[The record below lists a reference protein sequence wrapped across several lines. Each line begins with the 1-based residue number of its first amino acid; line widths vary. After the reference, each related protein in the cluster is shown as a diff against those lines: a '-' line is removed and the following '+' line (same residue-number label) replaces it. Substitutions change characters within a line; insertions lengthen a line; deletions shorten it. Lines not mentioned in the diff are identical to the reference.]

1 MLEAPKHG
9 WATFTYRDFSC
20 TPSYLTDVPMD
31 LLDCLISLYE
41 TGFGGCL
48 FDTEGSEY
56 ELFLS
61 QESVLVVCHEDKRK
75 ILDLTP
81 ENYLGNK
88 EKNRM
93 AKELIFDI
101 ESNLNDWVYWD
112 YMDNDTEETAVRK
125 EILRTKI
132 EKLKKLIK
140 QTEK

>member
-1 MLEAPKHG
+1 MLETPKHG
-9 WATFTYRDFSC
+9 WTTFTYRDFSC
-20 TPSYLTDVPMD
+20 TPSYLTDVPVD

-81 ENYLGNK
+81 ENYHK
-88 EKNRM
+88 DRI

-101 ESNLNDWVYWD
+101 ENNFNDWVYWD
-112 YMDNDTEETAVRK
+112 YMDSDQEEIAVRRQT
-125 EILRTKI
+125 LRDKI
-132 EKLKKLIK
+132 EKLRKLIEE
-140 QTEK
+140 TV

>member
-31 LLDCLISLYE
+31 LLDCLVSLYE

-61 QESVLVVCHEDKRK
+61 EWSVVIVCHEEDRY
-75 ILDLTP
+75 IMDLS
-81 ENYLGNK
+81 ENYWINGG
-88 EKNRM
+88 KNRFS
-93 AKELIFDI
+93 KELILDI

-112 YMDNDTEETAVRK
+112 YMDNDAEETAVRR
-125 EILRTKI
+125 ETLRTKI